1 MDAAKYPAA
10 RLILHVMEQEHKDNR
25 GLPFKGEI
33 QYIETDGT
41 NQYVGDV
48 AECVGGNTVSKHWIT
63 ALNEFANVPKN
74 TAGTISPQDVVND
87 YNNVIN
93 SPLSADQKDLAE
105 KVFDAMYAIKARGT
119 TKTFRSLVNA
129 TEKDLSNYNIT
140 ARSGRDVENELQ
152 LNQIY
157 KPDARTCG
165 GGGDRSAITGIYSA
179 GRVYATTSKLL
190 PFNPDKALLTQ
201 LLDRAYQK
209 ASTTSTGA
217 TSTNFFSGSSTG
229 SVPEDKDI
237 IFYRKMGEPNA
248 LYRKVGG
255 VEIRV
260 EKGSDEFMKLKND
273 GNCYTTGYTG
283 NAKGVSCANLV
294 TDCLK
299 GTNIADCK
307 DYMRS
312 KDWNDQLENEK
323 ISPEIALD
331 LLRKFGFG
339 TKTVTVNEIGRNL
352 EMIEDYDDWMT
363 NLTKNFT
370 GTGQLSQDDLTQ
382 IAANTPLTGYL
393 KKLIS
398 LINRNP
404 GILNRDY
411 VGKSNLTQ
419 NPNAFASTQL
429 GRFGLL
435 PKQVVAASGVPTM
448 SSVLSLQNAVMSNRN
463 QIGMNWGIMPQ
474 GIIFQRGGGMS
485 SGIAEV
491 LENAQNNSSFPLKL
505 SKLMEDSFKSFVTSL
520 KSHGKDLDS
529 GDKQHIEKLVL
540 DLQEKEDKL
549 FKAAIY
555 TDKYVRLIG
564 ALGQTDSNTVVSL
577 DHAKQFVDRR
587 NSYFNKVGKKQD
599 DLFSILK
606 ALAEAQQQET
616 TVENKPVTNYPRF

>member
-1 MDAAKYPAA
+1 MDADKYPAA
-10 RLILHVMEQEHKDNR
+10 RLILHVMEQQEKDHG
-25 GLPFKGEI
+25 GLPFNGGT
-33 QYIETDGT
+33 QYPETDGN
-41 NQYVGDV
+41 NQYNGNT
-48 AECVGGNTVSKHWIT
+48 AECVGGNTVSKSWIT

-74 TAGTISPQDVVND
+74 AGTITPREVVAD
-87 YNNVIN
+87 YKNIISN
-93 SPLSADQKDLAE
+93 PLSSDQGRLAE
-105 KVFDAMYAIKARGT
+105 KVFDAMYAINDGKGV
-119 TKTFRSLVNA
+119 KTFRNL
-129 TEKDLSNYNIT
+129 TEAKDLTKYNIT
-140 ARSGRDVENELQ
+140 GRPANTVVNEFQ

-165 GGGDRSAITGIYSA
+165 TGGDRDAINGTHTG
-179 GRVYATTSKLL
+179 GPVYASTGKLL
-190 PFNPDKALLTQ
+190 DFNPDKALLTQ

-283 NAKGVSCANLV
+283 NGKGVSCANLV
-294 TDCLK
+294 SDCLK

-307 DYMRS
+307 SYMRS

-411 VGKSNLTQ
+411 VGKANLTQ

-435 PKQVVAASGVPTM
+435 PKQVLPASGVPTM

-587 NSYFNKVGKKQD
+587 NSYLSKVGKKQD